1 MREEETSM
9 PSFWEGKVV
18 RLRGVEPED
27 AEAHIGMNR
36 EVENE
41 RNLDQVYPPQSAAR
55 VRKWSGELALEGFRD
70 GDNYAFQIESLETGE
85 LVGHIATHHC
95 DPRVGVLSYGLS
107 VNNPYRRK
115 GYAADAIC
123 LVLRYYFQERRY
135 QKANIGVFS
144 FNDASQRLHERL
156 GFTLEGRQRRTTF
169 TRGEFADFL
178 WYGIT
183 VEEFREKFPE
193 YLEA

>member
-1 MREEETSM
+1 M

-27 AEAHIGMNR
+27 AEQQNAMNT
-36 EVENE
+36 EADVD
-41 RNLDQVYPPQSAAR
+41 RNLDQVYPPQSLAR
-55 VRKWSGELALEGFRD
+55 VRKWSGELALRGFE
-70 GDNYAFQIESLETGE
+70 GDNYSFQIQSLETGE

-107 VNNPYRRK
+107 VNTPYRRK

-169 TRGEFADFL
+169 TKGEYADML
-178 WYGIT
+178 WYGMT
-183 VEEFREKFPE
+183 VEEFRDKHPE
-193 YLEA
+193 YLEG